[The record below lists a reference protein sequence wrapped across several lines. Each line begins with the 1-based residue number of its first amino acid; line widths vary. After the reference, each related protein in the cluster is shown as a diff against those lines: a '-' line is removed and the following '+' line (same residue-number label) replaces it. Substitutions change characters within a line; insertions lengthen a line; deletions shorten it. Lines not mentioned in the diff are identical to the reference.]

1 MRRPPWTIPL
11 GHKTKHRLFP
21 CLLVAALVHPSQAQ
35 ESASP
40 AYQAPKNQASHSQ
53 KTPTAAWKNQA
64 WNKALQRGRALAE
77 EGRYLQAEN
86 SLVEALKRA
95 ERFGL
100 SDPRVA
106 ACLNDLAHFY
116 QARGNREAAEPLYL
130 RTIKILESSLGPR
143 HVETGNAW
151 LNLAEFYRGADRFSE
166 AEPAYERWMQSL
178 ETSFAANQASL
189 ISPIKSLA
197 LIYSAIWKAVS
208 NPRADCSRNRCP
220 SRRKPSAPATPKP
233 RIA

>member
-1 MRRPPWTIPL
+1 M
-11 GHKTKHRLFP
+11 
-21 CLLVAALVHPSQAQ
+21 
-35 ESASP
+35 
-40 AYQAPKNQASHSQ
+40 
-53 KTPTAAWKNQA
+53 
-64 WNKALQRGRALAE
+64 AE

-143 HVETGNAW
+143 ARRDRQR
-151 LNLAEFYRGADRFSE
+151 LAES
-166 AEPAYERWMQSL
+166 
-178 ETSFAANQASL
+178 
-189 ISPIKSLA
+189 
-197 LIYSAIWKAVS
+197 
-208 NPRADCSRNRCP
+208 C
-220 SRRKPSAPATPKP
+220 
-233 RIA
+233 

>member
-1 MRRPPWTIPL
+1 MWRSPWTIPL
-11 GHKTKHRLFP
+11 GHKTKHRLFLG
-21 CLLVAALVHPSQAQ
+21 LLVAALVHPSQAQ

-53 KTPTAAWKNQA
+53 ETPTPAWKNQA
-64 WNKALQRGRALAE
+64 WNQALERGRALAE

-166 AEPAYERWMQSL
+166 AEPAYERWM
-178 ETSFAANQASL
+178 
-189 ISPIKSLA
+189 
-197 LIYSAIWKAVS
+197 
-208 NPRADCSRNRCP
+208 
-220 SRRKPSAPATPKP
+220 
-233 RIA
+233 